1 LAGILTSPPTGF
13 IGMDADPVKKIAIIS
28 DIHSNIYA
36 LQAAIACIRKQNVD
50 RIIFQGDLLT
60 YGCHPNEVIEELVAL
75 EKEFPLHFLL
85 GNHDEIYFNL
95 QNGGDNNFD
104 YAQDFVKESIYWT
117 LDHVKFDLKKKFP
130 WENNFIVSNIF
141 VSHANPGKDMD
152 WTYIR
157 TSEDKQLALSQLE
170 KNSFKLG
177 VFGHVH
183 RHGLT
188 LKNGASIS
196 DAGNEYQFRPGS
208 NEIGLAM
215 NYSIGQPRGDQS
227 GLLYLQFSEEELTV
241 SFETIVYPLDSHL
254 KAIMDSSLS
263 QSTKTKLRSYFRRA
277 A

>member
-1 LAGILTSPPTGF
+1 
-13 IGMDADPVKKIAIIS
+13 MDADPVKKIAIIS

-50 RIIFQGDLLT
+50 QIIFQGDLLT

-75 EKEFPLHFLL
+75 GKEFPLHFLL

-95 QNGGDNNFD
+95 QNGGYNNFD

-152 WTYIR
+152 WSYIR
-157 TSEDKQLALSQLE
+157 TSEDKQSALSQLE
-170 KNSFKLG
+170 KNSLKLG

-227 GLLYLQFSEEELTV
+227 GLLYLQFSAEELTV